1 MKGGNKVAAGGGRS
15 LEGLPDT
22 LITEILEKLDL
33 ESLCSTACAS
43 RAFRSSVAQHLS
55 TLPSLD
61 LSVFAPNAQTLNH
74 ILHRFSGVRSVTI
87 DCLRLETSSVIGILG
102 ANIQELNLLKGC
114 LLSYSLFTSIG
125 RSCPNL
131 RVLALEL
138 VGEQLPELFEK
149 NLVEM
154 LKNLIQLESLSLKIR
169 EIEHD
174 VYSIKSI
181 QPFLPRSLRFLKLQQ
196 VGEQSAIQLLQE
208 HLNVG
213 NSLEITSTFSSIPA
227 ALLHP
232 PTELQHLSLVLDII
246 SDELVICIVNALPLI
261 VELNLEDR
269 TYKEPLMPHDL
280 TNNGIQSLGSCRRLT
295 ALSIVRSRQNYPVCF
310 KRINDLAMFLLSENC
325 RGLESVTFGGFST
338 VTDAGF
344 SAILHSCR
352 NLKRFEIRNA
362 SLLSDLTFHSM
373 AGAADTLVEMK
384 MFSCN
389 LITSEAV
396 LQLASC
402 TRLEVLDL
410 CGCRSIA
417 DTCLSC
423 LTFFNKLATLNLSGA
438 DVTDNG
444 LAVLGGGHSPI
455 ARLRLRGCRRI
466 TDKGIS
472 LLLLGRGTISK
483 TLASLDVGY
492 MPGISDEA
500 IYTIASSAQAVTELC
515 MRYCFF
521 VTDASLKAL
530 ALKRRPL
537 DGTSPLKRL
546 DVFHCPRLSAIELVG
561 FLRKPS
567 FLNLRWLGVGLTA
580 AASRK
585 DDFAQICKERAW
597 LTLCFDGCEI
607 GCHDGWQFHRPHG
620 G

>member
-1 MKGGNKVAAGGGRS
+1 M
-15 LEGLPDT
+15 
-22 LITEILEKLDL
+22 
-33 ESLCSTACAS
+33 CS
-43 RAFRSSVAQHLS
+43 FY
-55 TLPSLD
+55 
-61 LSVFAPNAQTLNH
+61 
-74 ILHRFSGVRSVTI
+74 
-87 DCLRLETSSVIGILG
+87 
-102 ANIQELNLLKGC
+102 
-114 LLSYSLFTSIG
+114 YSI
-125 RSCPNL
+125 

-138 VGEQLPELFEK
+138 VGGQLPEVFEK

-154 LKNLIQLESLSLKIR
+154 LRTLVQLESLSLKIR
-169 EIEHD
+169 GIEHD
-174 VYSIKSI
+174 VYDLKSI
-181 QPFLPRSLRFLKLQQ
+181 QLFLPRSLRFLKLQQ
-196 VGEQSAIQLLQE
+196 VGEQSAIQLLQG

-213 NSLEITSTFSSIPA
+213 NLLDTSSSFSSIPA
-227 ALLHP
+227 SLLHP
-232 PTELQHLSLVLDII
+232 PTQLQHLSLVLDII

-269 TYKEPLMPHDL
+269 TCKEPIMPHDL
-280 TNNGIQSLGSCRRLT
+280 TNNGIESLGSCRHLT
-295 ALSIVRSRQNYPVCF
+295 AISIVRSRQNYPVSF
-310 KRINDLAMFLLSENC
+310 KRINDLGMFLLSENC
-325 RGLESVTFGGFST
+325 RGLESVTLGGFST

-344 SAILHSCR
+344 SAILHCCR

-362 SLLSDLTFHSM
+362 SLLSDLAFHNM
-373 AGAADTLVEMK
+373 TGAADSLVEMK
-384 MFSCN
+384 VSSCN

-396 LQLASC
+396 EQLASC

-410 CGCRSIA
+410 CGCRSVA
-417 DTCLSC
+417 DTGLSC

-438 DVTDNG
+438 DVTDSG
-444 LAVLGGGHSPI
+444 LGVLGGGHSPI
-455 ARLRLRGCRRI
+455 ARLCLRGCRRI

-472 LLLLGRGTISK
+472 LLLGGGTISK

-500 IYTIASSAQAVTELC
+500 IYTIASSAQALTELC

-530 ALKRRPL
+530 ALKRGSL

-546 DVFHCPRLSAIELVG
+546 DVFHCPKLSVELVG

-567 FLNLRWLGVGLTA
+567 FLNLRWLGAGLTA

-585 DDFAQICKERAW
+585 DDFAQICKERTW
-597 LTLCFDGCEI
+597 LTICFDGCEI
-607 GCHDGWQFHRPHG
+607 GCHDGWQFHRPYG